1 MAPESLKRKLL
12 AFDTRTRK
20 LGPTKR
26 RTSTA
31 AKVKPASMAKRE
43 TKPSISR
50 AASLPI
56 PENNGPLEP
65 KVEYSPNGLAK
76 CRACKKK
83 IQKQHKRFGIPE
95 FSSRYDKEIYR
106 YYHARCCPTTYKN
119 MIPDALEQLKKQNR
133 LIKDKDRIIAE
144 RQGLHDDLKRLRL
157 IFANRLEVSF
167 FLVFNNDV
175 LKELV
180 CKMPTTPEELLKING
195 IGPNKLK
202 SFGDPILSLIKRYKQ
217 RAKKASASDRKPKI
231 KSEKKSAQRARK
243 KAPAPAPEV
252 ITIDLD
258 DDSDDDNGDEEIV
271 MGASLTCEELVNMKF
286 AHAQQNGYMI
296 TVD

>member
-20 LGPTKR
+20 PAPTKR

-31 AKVKPASMAKRE
+31 AKPKRE
-43 TKPSISR
+43 AKPSLIAM

-56 PENNGPLEP
+56 PDDNGPLEP
-65 KVEYSPNGLAK
+65 KVEYSPNGQAK

-95 FSSRYDKEIYR
+95 FCARYNKEIYR
-106 YYHARCCPTTYKN
+106 YYHARCCPTTYRN
-119 MIPDALEQLKKQNR
+119 MIPDALEQLKKQSQF
-133 LIKDKDRIIAE
+133 IKDKDRIIAE
-144 RQGLHDDLKRLRL
+144 RRGLYDDLKRLRL
-157 IFANRLEVSF
+157 LFANRLEVSF

-180 CKMPTTPEELLKING
+180 FKMPTTPEELIKING
-195 IGPNKLK
+195 IGPNKLT
-202 SFGDPILSLIKRYKQ
+202 SFGDPILSLIKRHKQ
-217 RAKKASASDRKPKI
+217 QAKKASASDRKPKV
-231 KSEKKSAQRARK
+231 KSENRAAQRARK
-243 KAPAPAPEV
+243 KAPASAPKV
-252 ITIDLD
+252 IAIDLD
-258 DDSDDDNGDEEIV
+258 DDDDDNEDDEEIV
-271 MGASLTCEELVNMKF
+271 MGGSLTCEELVNMKF